1 MCLGT
6 LPNLDIVQ
14 ESVLCTVDERKLARD
29 SQKMDQAEET
39 SKTNAGEKEIRQ
51 EYSQKLKLV
60 ETHSVD

>member
-29 SQKMDQAEET
+29 RQKMDQAEES
-39 SKTNAGEKEIRQ
+39 SKTNVGEKEIRQ